1 MIWILAMTAIIGPLV
16 VPSVM
21 GVLVWIER
29 SKHNAQTKQPFPE
42 PTDWWRRRSSTR
54 LSTAKVA
61 ASSPRHFRP
70 SDMFNCPGMLSLA
83 FTVLIA
89 PALWQSLFL
98 ADWMLAIHPILCIAW
113 WMTLRRRNMIHAE
126 VYTLAVWILAYVAW
140 AAAWLAPAEWFQYFE
155 TASSATSGIVT
166 RSLWLIYIAS
176 GLACATG
183 SIALARMPNPPLSP
197 LLCLAAWVPLA
208 GVVWT
213 SSFLFGALALVMAVG
228 IAGYG
233 ISREMRRLE
242 DESETSGTVSDQS
255 ARKTFRPSGSVT
267 LIAGVA
273 GVTIAASALSIAA
286 RESGLLNLAGVIATT
301 WSATVVASLL
311 AAWLARRDNPTHNA
325 TVWAAGTFVAVTSV
339 NTFQLMFAETLPW
352 WKDPSWVL
360 EAPVE
365 GEQSTL
371 FLFTFVQATVV
382 GLIAVALLVVAL
394 LRGRAH
400 AYGAMLLGILW
411 VPIALATAGMHSE
424 YGRFALVDP
433 VGIAGATAMGFI
445 LLVIMWRVFGPGEVT
460 AATRDFRAVTP
471 GHDYNQPSTRS
482 IADVN
487 IDRAAGSATG
497 QSKPDRRLA

>member
-1 MIWILAMTAIIGPLV
+1 MIWILAMTAIFGPLV

-29 SKHNAQTKQPFPE
+29 SKHNAQTKQRFPD
-42 PTDWWRRRSSTR
+42 PTDWWRQRSSTR
-54 LSTAKVA
+54 LSVAKIGGT
-61 ASSPRHFRP
+61 SPRHFRA

-83 FTVLIA
+83 FTVLVA

-98 ADWMLAIHPILCIAW
+98 ADWMLAIHPILCVAW
-113 WMTLRRRNMIHAE
+113 WLALRRRNVIHAE
-126 VYTLAVWILAYVAW
+126 VYPLAVWILAYVAW
-140 AAAWLAPAEWFQYFE
+140 AAAWLAPAEWFQHLDAE
-155 TASSATSGIVT
+155 SSDGPSIVT
-166 RSLWLIYIAS
+166 RSLWLLYIAS
-176 GLACATG
+176 GLACSIG
-183 SIALARMPNPPLSP
+183 GIALTRVTKPPLSP
-197 LLCLAAWVPLA
+197 LLCAAIWIPLA
-208 GVVWT
+208 CVVWAV
-213 SSFLFGALALVMAVG
+213 SPLFGALALVMTIG

-242 DESETSGTVSDQS
+242 DVSE
-255 ARKTFRPSGSVT
+255 ARGAAISRPSSQTFRHVSSIR
-267 LIAGVA
+267 LIAGITGIV
-273 GVTIAASALSIAA
+273 IAASALSIAA
-286 RESGLLNLAGVIATT
+286 RESGLLNLAGTIATT
-301 WSATVVASLL
+301 WSATVAASLL
-311 AAWLARRDNPTHNA
+311 AAWLARRDGPTHNA

-339 NTFQLMFAETLPW
+339 HTFQLMFAETLLW
-352 WKDPSWVL
+352 WTDPSWIL
-360 EAPVE
+360 EPPVE

-400 AYGAMLLGILW
+400 AYGAILLGILW

-433 VGIAGATAMGFI
+433 VGVSGATVMGCI

-471 GHDYNQPSTRS
+471 GHDYKQTSTRS

-487 IDRAAGSATG
+487 IDRATGSATG

>member
-1 MIWILAMTAIIGPLV
+1 MIWILAMTAIFGPLV

-29 SKHNAQTKQPFPE
+29 SKHNAQTKRQFPD
-42 PTDWWRRRSSTR
+42 PTDWWRQRSSTR
-54 LSTAKVA
+54 QRTANIA
-61 ASSPRHFRP
+61 ADGTRHFRA
-70 SDMFNCPGMLSLA
+70 SDVFNYPGMLSLA

-98 ADWMLAIHPILCIAW
+98 ADWMLATHPILCVAW
-113 WMTLRRRNMIHAE
+113 WLTLRRRNVIHAE
-126 VYTLAVWILAYVAW
+126 VYPLAVWILAYVAW
-140 AAAWLAPAEWFQYFE
+140 AAAWLVPPEWFQYLD
-155 TASSATSGIVT
+155 TYSSRGPGIVT

-176 GLACATG
+176 GLACSIG
-183 SIALARMPNPPLSP
+183 GIALARMPKPPLSP
-197 LLCLAAWVPLA
+197 LLCSAAWIPLA
-208 GVVWT
+208 GVVWA
-213 SSFLFGALALVMAVG
+213 SSFLFGALALVMTVG

-267 LIAGVA
+267 LNAGVA

-394 LRGRAH
+394 LRTRAH

-411 VPIALATAGMHSE
+411 VPIALATAVMHSE

>member
-1 MIWILAMTAIIGPLV
+1 MTAIFGPLV

-29 SKHNAQTKQPFPE
+29 SKHNAQTKRQFPD
-42 PTDWWRRRSSTR
+42 PTDWWRQRSSTR
-54 LSTAKVA
+54 LSAAKIGGT
-61 ASSPRHFRP
+61 SPRHFRG

-98 ADWMLAIHPILCIAW
+98 ADWMLAIHPIACVAW
-113 WMTLRRRNMIHAE
+113 WLTLRRRNVIHAE
-126 VYTLAVWILAYVAW
+126 VYPLAVWILAYVAW
-140 AAAWLAPAEWFQYFE
+140 AAAWLAPAEWFQYLD
-155 TASSATSGIVT
+155 TDSGGGPGIVT
-166 RSLWLIYIAS
+166 RGLWLLYIAS

-183 SIALARMPNPPLSP
+183 GIALTRMPKPPLSP
-197 LLCLAAWVPLA
+197 LLCSAAWIPLA
-208 GVVWT
+208 GVVWA
-213 SSFLFGALALVMAVG
+213 SSFLFGALALVMTVG

-242 DESETSGTVSDQS
+242 DKSETSGAVVDQS
-255 ARKTFRPSGSVT
+255 SRKTLRSSGSVT

-273 GVTIAASALSIAA
+273 GVTIAASALSVAA

-301 WSATVVASLL
+301 WSATIVASLL
-311 AAWLARRDNPTHNA
+311 AAWLARRDSPTHNA
-325 TVWAAGTFVAVTSV
+325 TVWAAGTFVAVTSLHS
-339 NTFQLMFAETLPW
+339 FQLMFAETLPW
-352 WKDPSWVL
+352 WTDPSWIL
-360 EAPVE
+360 EPPVE

-411 VPIALATAGMHSE
+411 VPIVLATAGMHSE

-433 VGIAGATAMGFI
+433 VGVAGATVMGCI
-445 LLVIMWRVFGPGEVT
+445 LLVIMWRVFGPGETT
-460 AATRDFRAVTP
+460 APTNQTP
-471 GHDYNQPSTRS
+471 SVAPTNVRNTPSNRQ

-487 IDRAAGSATG
+487 VKPITEFATV
-497 QSKPDRRLA
+497 QSESNIR

>member
-1 MIWILAMTAIIGPLV
+1 MIWILAMTAIFGPLV

-29 SKHNAQTKQPFPE
+29 SRHKEHTKQPFPD
-42 PTDWWRRRSSTR
+42 PTDWWRQRSRTR
-54 LSTAKVA
+54 QRAANIA
-61 ASSPRHFRP
+61 ASRPRHFRP

-98 ADWMLAIHPILCIAW
+98 ADWMLAIHPILCVAW
-113 WMTLRRRNMIHAE
+113 WLTLRRRNVIHAE
-126 VYTLAVWILAYVAW
+126 VYPLAVWILAYVAW
-140 AAAWLAPAEWFQYFE
+140 AAAWLAPAEWFQYLD
-155 TASSATSGIVT
+155 TDSGGGPGIVT
-166 RSLWLIYIAS
+166 RGLWLLYIAS

-183 SIALARMPNPPLSP
+183 GIALARVPKPPLSP
-197 LLCLAAWVPLA
+197 LLCSAAWIPLA
-208 GVVWT
+208 SVVWAI
-213 SSFLFGALALVMAVG
+213 SVLFGALALVMTVG

-242 DESETSGTVSDQS
+242 DESETGGAVSDQS
-255 ARKTFRPSGSVT
+255 ARVTFRPSSSVT

-301 WSATVVASLL
+301 WSATIVASLL
-311 AAWLARRDNPTHNA
+311 AAWLARRDSPTHNA

-339 NTFQLMFAETLPW
+339 NSFQLMFAETLPW
-352 WKDPSWVL
+352 WTDPSWVL
-360 EAPVE
+360 EPSVE

-394 LRGRAH
+394 LRGHAN

-411 VPIALATAGMHSE
+411 VPIVLATAGMHSE

-433 VGIAGATAMGFI
+433 VGVAGATAMGCI
-445 LLVIMWRVFGPGEVT
+445 LLVIMWRVFGPGGVT